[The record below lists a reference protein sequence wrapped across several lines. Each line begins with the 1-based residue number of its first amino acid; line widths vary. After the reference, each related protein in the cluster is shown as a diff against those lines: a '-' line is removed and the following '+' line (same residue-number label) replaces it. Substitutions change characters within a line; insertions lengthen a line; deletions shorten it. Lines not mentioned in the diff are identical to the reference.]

1 VINEEGKLNMK
12 DSYVIEF
19 DHFSLNYGQRR
30 VLKDIHLRIP
40 TGSCTGIIGPNG
52 SGKTSLIRS
61 IVGLNQAT
69 QGKVHVFGK
78 SPRRTWRRQQQ
89 IGYVPQ
95 LKSIDKNFP
104 ISVYEVVMLGRVGRL
119 GPLHFPKKED
129 HHIVSEALSR
139 VKMIDMADRPIG
151 QLSGGQQQRVFI
163 ARALAQQSKLL
174 LLDEPATG
182 LDIPTQ
188 QSIYELL
195 EQLHGDGITT
205 LTTTHDL
212 LALDFH
218 HFGRILCLNE
228 QVIAFGPPDKVL
240 TPEILT
246 KTFSGLPWPHRL
258 LKEDDVVASKEDS
271 CSCTCS

>member
-1 VINEEGKLNMK
+1 MSDNF
-12 DSYVIEF
+12 VIEF
-19 DHFSLNYGQRR
+19 DHFYLNYGERQ
-30 VLKDIHLRIP
+30 VLQDVHLRIP
-40 TGSCTGIIGPNG
+40 KGSCIGIIGPNG

-61 IVGLNQAT
+61 IVGLNKPS
-69 QGKVHVFGK
+69 QGEVRVFGQK
-78 SPRRTWRRQQQ
+78 PYRSWRRQNQ

-95 LKSIDKNFP
+95 LKAINKEFP
-104 ISVYEVVMLGRVGRL
+104 ISVAEVVMLGRVGRL
-119 GPLHFPKKED
+119 GALHFPKADD
-129 HHIVSEALSR
+129 HRIVRECLER
-139 VKMIDMADRPIG
+139 VKMQSMADRPIG

-163 ARALAQQSKLL
+163 ARALAQDSQLL

-218 HFGRILCLNE
+218 HFGRILCLNK
-228 QVIAFGPPDKVL
+228 QVVAFGPPEKVL
-240 TPEILT
+240 TPDILT

-258 LKEDDVVASKEDS
+258 SEENSLPAIKEDS
-271 CSCTCS
+271 NSCTCS

>member
-1 VINEEGKLNMK
+1 MK
-12 DSYVIEF
+12 DTYVIEF
-19 DHFSLNYGQRR
+19 EHFSLNFGPRR
-30 VLKDIHLRIP
+30 VLDNLDLRIP
-40 TGSCTGIIGPNG
+40 NGSCVGIIGPNG

-61 IVGLNQAT
+61 IVGLNQAS
-69 QGKVHVFGK
+69 QGTVHVFGK
-78 SPRRTWRRQQQ
+78 SPHRAWRRQQQ

-129 HHIVSEALSR
+129 HHIVREALLR
-139 VKMIDMADRPIG
+139 VKMNELANRPIG

-195 EQLHGDGITT
+195 EQLHDDGITT

-218 HFGRILCLNE
+218 HFGRILCLN
-228 QVIAFGPPDKVL
+228 QKVIAFGPPDKVL

-246 KTFSGLPWPHRL
+246 KTFSGFPWPHRL
-258 LKEDDVVASKEDS
+258 LGDDNTEPVKEDS

>member
-1 VINEEGKLNMK
+1 MK
-12 DSYVIEF
+12 DTYVIEF

-30 VLKDIHLRIP
+30 VLNDIHLRIP
-40 TGSCTGIIGPNG
+40 TSSCIGIIGPNG

-69 QGKVHVFGK
+69 QGKVRVFGE
-78 SPRRTWRRQQQ
+78 SPRRHWRRQQQ

-119 GPLHFPKKED
+119 GPFRFPKKED
-129 HHIVSEALSR
+129 HHIVSEALIR

-195 EQLHGDGITT
+195 EQLHDDGITT

-228 QVIAFGPPDKVL
+228 RVIAFGPPDKVL

-246 KTFSGLPWPHRL
+246 KTFSGFPWPHRL
-258 LKEDDVVASKEDS
+258 IQADEVTTIKEDT

>member
-1 VINEEGKLNMK
+1 MSENH
-12 DSYVIEF
+12 VIEF
-19 DHFSLNYGQRR
+19 DHFYLRYGERQI
-30 VLKDIHLRIP
+30 LKDIHLRIP
-40 TGSCTGIIGPNG
+40 KGSCIGIIGPNG

-61 IVGLNQAT
+61 IVGLNKPSNGT
-69 QGKVHVFGK
+69 IRVFGERPHR
-78 SPRRTWRRQQQ
+78 SWRRKHQ

-95 LKSIDKNFP
+95 LKSIDKEFP

-119 GPLHFPKKED
+119 GVLHFPQKED
-129 HHIVSEALSR
+129 HLVVRESLKR

-163 ARALAQQSKLL
+163 ARALAQESKLL

-195 EQLHGDGITT
+195 EQLHEDGITT

-228 QVIAFGPPDKVL
+228 QVIAFGPPEKVL

-246 KTFSGLPWPHRL
+246 RTFSGLPWPHRL
-258 LKEDDVVASKEDS
+258 VEEDTVPAVKEDS

>member
-1 VINEEGKLNMK
+1 MS

-19 DHFSLNYGQRR
+19 EHFYLNYGERQI
-30 VLKDIHLRIP
+30 LMDIHLKIP
-40 TGSCTGIIGPNG
+40 KGSCIGIIGPNG

-61 IVGLNQAT
+61 IVGLNKPSHGT
-69 QGKVHVFGK
+69 VRVFGEK
-78 SPRRTWRRQQQ
+78 PQRSWRRQHQ

-95 LKSIDKNFP
+95 LKSINKEFP

-119 GPLHFPKKED
+119 GVLHFPRKED
-129 HHIVSEALSR
+129 HRVVEESLRR
-139 VKMIDMADRPIG
+139 VKMIEMADRPIG

-163 ARALAQQSKLL
+163 ARALAQESKLL

-195 EQLHGDGITT
+195 EQLHEDGITT

-228 QVIAFGPPDKVL
+228 RVIAFGPPEKVL
-240 TPEILT
+240 TPEYLT
-246 KTFSGLPWPHRL
+246 KTFSGFPWPHRL
-258 LKEDDVVASKEDS
+258 AEKDSAPAVKEDS

>member
-1 VINEEGKLNMK
+1 MSENF
-12 DSYVIEF
+12 VIEF
-19 DHFSLNYGQRR
+19 DHLSLNYGQRQ

-40 TGSCTGIIGPNG
+40 KGSCIGIIGPNG

-61 IVGLNQAT
+61 IVGLNKPT
-69 QGKVHVFGK
+69 KGSVRVFGEIPHR
-78 SPRRTWRRQQQ
+78 SWRRQQQ

-95 LKSIDKNFP
+95 LKSIDRDFP

-119 GPLHFPKKED
+119 GPLHFPRKAD
-129 HHIVSEALSR
+129 HKIVEAALSR
-139 VKMIDMADRPIG
+139 VKMFEMADRPIG

-163 ARALAQQSKLL
+163 ARALAQESKLL

-205 LTTTHDL
+205 LTATHDL

-218 HFGRILCLNE
+218 HFGRILCLN
-228 QVIAFGPPDKVL
+228 QTVIAFGPPEKVL
-240 TPEILT
+240 TSEILT
-246 KTFSGLPWPHRL
+246 NTFSGLPWPNRSF
-258 LKEDDVVASKEDS
+258 KGD
-271 CSCTCS
+271 SCTCTYS

>member
-1 VINEEGKLNMK
+1 MS
-12 DSYVIEF
+12 DSFVIEF
-19 DHFSLNYGQRR
+19 DHFSLKYGDRQ

-40 TGSCTGIIGPNG
+40 KGSCIGIIGPNG

-61 IVGLNQAT
+61 IVGLNKPY
-69 QGKVHVFGK
+69 QGAVRVFGERPQR
-78 SPRRTWRRQQQ
+78 SWRRRHQ

-95 LKSIDKNFP
+95 LKSINKEFP

-119 GPLHFPKKED
+119 GPLHFPRKED
-129 HHIVSEALSR
+129 HQVVQESLKR
-139 VKMIDMADRPIG
+139 VKMLEIADRPIG

-163 ARALAQQSKLL
+163 ARALAQESKLL

-195 EQLHGDGITT
+195 EQLHEDGITT

-228 QVIAFGPPDKVL
+228 QVIAFGPPEKVL
-240 TPEILT
+240 TPAILT
-246 KTFSGLPWPHRL
+246 QTFSGLPWPHHLVDEDSRL
-258 LKEDDVVASKEDS
+258 SIKEDS
-271 CSCTCS
+271 ISCTCS

>member
-1 VINEEGKLNMK
+1 MSDN
-12 DSYVIEF
+12 YVIEF
-19 DHFSLNYGQRR
+19 DHFYLRYGERQI
-30 VLKDIHLRIP
+30 LQDIHLRISK
-40 TGSCTGIIGPNG
+40 GSCIGIIGPNG

-61 IVGLNQAT
+61 IVGLNKPSD
-69 QGKVHVFGK
+69 GMVRVFGERPQR
-78 SPRRTWRRQQQ
+78 SWRRQHQ

-95 LKSIDKNFP
+95 LKSIDKEFP

-119 GPLHFPKKED
+119 GALHSPRKAD
-129 HHIVSEALSR
+129 HIVVQESLMR
-139 VKMIDMADRPIG
+139 VKMLDMAERPIG

-163 ARALAQQSKLL
+163 ARALAQESKLL

-195 EQLHGDGITT
+195 EQLHEDGITT

-228 QVIAFGPPDKVL
+228 RVIAFGPPEKVL
-240 TPEILT
+240 TSEILT
-246 KTFSGLPWPHRL
+246 RTFSGLPWPHRL
-258 LKEDDVVASKEDS
+258 AEEDTAPVVKEDT

>member
-1 VINEEGKLNMK
+1 M
-12 DSYVIEF
+12 
-19 DHFSLNYGQRR
+19 
-30 VLKDIHLRIP
+30 
-40 TGSCTGIIGPNG
+40 
-52 SGKTSLIRS
+52 
-61 IVGLNQAT
+61 
-69 QGKVHVFGK
+69 
-78 SPRRTWRRQQQ
+78 
-89 IGYVPQ
+89 
-95 LKSIDKNFP
+95 
-104 ISVYEVVMLGRVGRL
+104 
-119 GPLHFPKKED
+119 
-129 HHIVSEALSR
+129 
-139 VKMIDMADRPIG
+139 
-151 QLSGGQQQRVFI
+151 
-163 ARALAQQSKLL
+163 

-195 EQLHGDGITT
+195 EQLHVDGITT

-228 QVIAFGPPDKVL
+228 QIIAFGPPEKVL

-258 LKEDDVVASKEDS
+258 VEEDTVPAVKEDS

>member
-1 VINEEGKLNMK
+1 MTENF
-12 DSYVIEF
+12 VIEF
-19 DHFSLNYGQRR
+19 DHFSLNYGERK
-30 VLKDIHLRIP
+30 VLNDIHLRIP
-40 TGSCTGIIGPNG
+40 TGSCVGIIGPNG

-69 QGKVHVFGK
+69 QGSVHVFGK

-95 LKSIDKNFP
+95 LKSMDKDFP

-119 GPLHFPKKED
+119 GPLRFPKKED
-129 HHIVSEALSR
+129 HHIVREALIR

-163 ARALAQQSKLL
+163 ARALAQESKLL

-195 EQLHGDGITT
+195 EQLHEDGITT

-228 QVIAFGPPDKVL
+228 RVIAFGPPDKVL

-246 KTFSGLPWPHRL
+246 QTFSGLPWPHRL
-258 LKEDDVVASKEDS
+258 LKEDNNEVIKEDS